1 MTKFAIYEEHVEIK
15 QVLSVIIKSDYKKY
29 MI

>member
-15 QVLSVIIKSDYKKY
+15 QALSVIIKLDYKKY